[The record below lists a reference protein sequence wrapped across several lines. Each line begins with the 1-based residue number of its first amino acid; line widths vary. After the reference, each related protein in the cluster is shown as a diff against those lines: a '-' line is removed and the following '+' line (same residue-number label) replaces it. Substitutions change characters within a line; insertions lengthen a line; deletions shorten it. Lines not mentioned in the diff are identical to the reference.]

1 MCTKSSGT
9 KILNF
14 EKSVFEG
21 VCNELKKMDRDAPI
35 VPKNVL
41 WKNGGNVLGTDKK
54 DVIYIISNKM

>member
-21 VCNELKKMDRDAPI
+21 VCNELKKMDGDAPI

-41 WKNGGNVLGTDKK
+41 LKNGGNVLGTDK
-54 DVIYIISNKM
+54 M